1 LPPCDKRGPALS
13 HGGSGKA
20 PFSQAREGWQAA
32 TRLPAVAQGR
42 RAALR
47 AFWEI
52 IWMLGGGL
60 LLTMA
65 TVAGAM
71 AATCLLGVCG
81 VAFWRRR
88 RKRPG
93 SPD

>member
-1 LPPCDKRGPALS
+1 
-13 HGGSGKA
+13 
-20 PFSQAREGWQAA
+20 
-32 TRLPAVAQGR
+32 
-42 RAALR
+42 
-47 AFWEI
+47 
-52 IWMLGGGL
+52 MLGGGL

-81 VAFWRRR
+81 VAFWLRR

-93 SPD
+93 SSD

>member
-1 LPPCDKRGPALS
+1 MG
-13 HGGSGKA
+13 
-20 PFSQAREGWQAA
+20 
-32 TRLPAVAQGR
+32 LPAIAQGR

-65 TVAGAM
+65 TVAGAI

-81 VAFWRRR
+81 VAFLLRR

-93 SPD
+93 SSSD